1 MSRNYYNVLL
11 KERNKKRHKIKII
24 SKFLKI
30 TVLLVIIVGIFY
42 KLQKT
47 ISVNKIFSIQ
57 NVHISQNDTT
67 IPNNI
72 IYKYIQQ
79 NKTLNV
85 FNYKKFILQL
95 KDFFPEIK
103 DIKLSYIPT
112 KTIKIKIY
120 LLNPIGFKKELN
132 NELRFFSFD
141 KGWYKI
147 YNVSRINL
155 SSLCELEGEIDVA
168 LLRIV
173 YQKFNEISA
182 WDKVKKFNMQKNKSM
197 LYISSN
203 NNTIIS
209 FIVNKRFENVSKEQL
224 IKLLKYDFR
233 ENKTVDVQ
241 LLAHGKVYIE

>member
-141 KGWYKI
+141 KGW
-147 YNVSRINL
+147 
-155 SSLCELEGEIDVA
+155 
-168 LLRIV
+168 
-173 YQKFNEISA
+173 
-182 WDKVKKFNMQKNKSM
+182 
-197 LYISSN
+197 
-203 NNTIIS
+203 
-209 FIVNKRFENVSKEQL
+209 
-224 IKLLKYDFR
+224 
-233 ENKTVDVQ
+233 
-241 LLAHGKVYIE
+241 